1 VPSVGVTEPLHLPL
15 LLARWLD
22 ERLHETVGFRIHGCR
37 LYGLELIDA
46 AGLEHGEP
54 LAARATFLAEADD
67 REGVLALPAAR
78 GALAFDAV
86 ALAVV
91 EWRASA
97 GAAAAR
103 PGGFAPRC
111 RVRSVELILIPG
123 GDGANALRFE
133 REPDVVVLAPVA

>member
-1 VPSVGVTEPLHLPL
+1 MPSEGVNDSLHLPL

-22 ERLHETVGFRIHGCR
+22 ERLHESVGFRIRGCR

-67 REGVLALPAAR
+67 RDAVLALPEAR
-78 GALAFDAV
+78 RAVVFDAV

-91 EWRASA
+91 EWRAAA
-97 GAAAAR
+97 GVATAR
-103 PGGFAPRC
+103 PGEFAAR
-111 RVRSVELILIPG
+111 RKVRAVELILIPG
-123 GDGANALRFE
+123 GDGAHALRFE
-133 REPDVVVLAPVA
+133 LEPDVVVLAPVA